1 MGIWVCQWLIFIKYQ
16 RLSQLSDHF
25 FLYLGVYCYR
35 MYCHLYWG
43 CQADGCNGCLAK
55 FKGIFSYI
63 AASYSIVIYNRNCIL
78 ILKRNSMSHM
88 GRAWHY
94 LLFAKTFFSAM
105 VILCGS
111 GTIVG
116 GVFYSARQLSRF
128 SPLNMQY
135 ILNLFRISLHGE
147 AINYRPYA
155 SPSFE
160 VASHIKNCHFGYI
173 IIIEV
178 IHFSAILTNKLTSSY
193 VWDHFI
199 HKYIQWCFKSNAS
212 MIVTSINTFV
222 TRIPKF
228 LIISLAKLLKL
239 NYCWYWHVYFFYY
252 QMK

>member
-155 SPSFE
+155 SPSFD
-160 VASHIKNCHFGYI
+160 VASHIKNWHFGYYYNIYIYIYIYIQTHTHTMTMNLFSNLHLHIFTIYIVCVCVCVCMCGERKFI
-173 IIIEV
+173 II
-178 IHFSAILTNKLTSSY
+178 N
-193 VWDHFI
+193 
-199 HKYIQWCFKSNAS
+199 
-212 MIVTSINTFV
+212 
-222 TRIPKF
+222 
-228 LIISLAKLLKL
+228 
-239 NYCWYWHVYFFYY
+239 
-252 QMK
+252 